1 MESNYAEEN
10 VSTKQPPS
18 REKARVQGEDGD
30 QERTRRSE
38 TPPREG
44 PQAFDG
50 SSLLSFGLPKEAR
63 LAKRAEFLRVYE
75 QGSRI
80 EGRYMTVFILP
91 SNRMLQRVGVTATKK
106 AIGKAHDR
114 NRAKRLLRESFRLS
128 RAELDTV
135 ETKFDWVINA
145 RRSILLVKLEKPLAE
160 FRSIVNRVAGG
171 ERSFQ
176 LDRRRHVKHIENTD
190 K

>member
-1 MESNYAEEN
+1 
-10 VSTKQPPS
+10 
-18 REKARVQGEDGD
+18 
-30 QERTRRSE
+30 
-38 TPPREG
+38 
-44 PQAFDG
+44 
-50 SSLLSFGLPKEAR
+50 
-63 LAKRAEFLRVYE
+63 
-75 QGSRI
+75 
-80 EGRYMTVFILP
+80 
-91 SNRMLQRVGVTATKK
+91 
-106 AIGKAHDR
+106 
-114 NRAKRLLRESFRLS
+114 FRLS

-176 LDRRRHVKHIENTD
+176 LDRRRHVKHLENTD

>member
-18 REKARVQGEDGD
+18 REKAWVQGEDGD

-80 EGRYMTVFILP
+80 EGRFMTVFIMP
-91 SNRMLQRVGVTATKK
+91 SGRAVQRVGITATKK
-106 AIGKAHDR
+106 SIGKAHDR
-114 NRAKRLLRESFRLS
+114 NRAKRLLRETFRLS
-128 RAELDTV
+128 RAELDNV
-135 ETKFDWVINA
+135 ETKYDWVLNA
-145 RRSILLVKLEKPLAE
+145 RRSILLVKVERPLAE
-160 FRSIVNRVAGG
+160 FQSIVKRVAGG
-171 ERSFQ
+171 EHSFQ
-176 LDRRRHVKHIENTD
+176 LRRQQHRKNLGTAD
-190 K
+190 